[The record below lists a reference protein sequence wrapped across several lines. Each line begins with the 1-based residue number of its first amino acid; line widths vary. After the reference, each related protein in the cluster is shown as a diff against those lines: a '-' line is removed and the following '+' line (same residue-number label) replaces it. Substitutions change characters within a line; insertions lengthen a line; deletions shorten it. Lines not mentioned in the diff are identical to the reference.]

1 MSLPSP
7 DEMRRLTLIRHLYN
21 LGISQSHEAEPRS
34 GLALLP
40 LHDAVEMF
48 LGLACEHHAAGTT
61 KKTTFMDYWDL
72 LSKQGVPL
80 TQKDGMQRLNTAR
93 VTLKHGGI
101 LCAAVELEG
110 MRATTTNFLLENTK
124 KAFGI
129 EFHEISLVALVSD
142 SEVAELLKNAEKTFA
157 SKGYTQ
163 TLVCIKCA
171 FILSLR
177 KHEEQ
182 RARGYQSRHRPS
194 LLDSVLQDLSPFTGS
209 KLSDALKGD
218 AGRAARDLAEGTRKM
233 ALTFGEAI
241 SVLGYG
247 LDFHSYLEFKANTP
261 FVHELAN
268 GKLMPELIGT
278 LTEDTETIQRC
289 INFVVD
295 TAIRLKI

>member
-21 LGISQSHEAEPRS
+21 LGVSQSHEAEPRS

-40 LHDAVEMF
+40 FHDAVEMF
-48 LGLACEHHAAGTT
+48 LGLACEHHAAGMT

-72 LSKQGVPL
+72 LSKQGVLL

-110 MRATTTNFLLENTK
+110 MRATTTNFFLENTK
-124 KAFGI
+124 KAFSI
-129 EFHEISLVALVSD
+129 EFYEISLVALVSD
-142 SEVAELLKNAEKTFA
+142 SDVAELLKKAEKAFA
-157 SKGYTQ
+157 SKDYTQ

-177 KHEEQ
+177 KHEEK

-194 LLDSVLQDLSPFTGS
+194 LLDSVLQDLSPFAGS

-218 AGRAARDLAEGTRKM
+218 AGRAARDLAEGARKRTRTRVRVP
-233 ALTFGEAI
+233 AAR
-241 SVLGYG
+241 V
-247 LDFHSYLEFKANTP
+247 
-261 FVHELAN
+261 
-268 GKLMPELIGT
+268 PEG
-278 LTEDTETIQRC
+278 RPGG
-289 INFVVD
+289 
-295 TAIRLKI
+295 